1 MRLVVADL
9 RRGCAVLE
17 EVARERMAKGG
28 GWGRPSF
35 QSASAT
41 NTTTTSLS
49 TETIMCLSS

>member
-28 GWGRPSF
+28 GW
-35 QSASAT
+35 
-41 NTTTTSLS
+41 
-49 TETIMCLSS
+49 ET